1 MEEYTFFPTETQVL
15 SCFSVAHMGHRN
27 KCFFRSF
34 FKRSKSKAFS
44 LQVKC
49 PNAMTDLAPFP
60 PLYAI
65 HHYFCVWSKKCS
77 HKSSKENPGYALL
90 WFKSINELFSPEFF
104 LILIKWKFG
113 LKTGSW
119 RKAFL
124 HFFAIFIVNNIFL
137 LWGSES

>member
-65 HHYFCVWSKKCS
+65 HHYFCVWSKKCIVTKVQKKIQDMHCCDS
-77 HKSSKENPGYALL
+77 NPSMNFFPRIFSYFNKMKIWAENWELKKGFSS
-90 WFKSINELFSPEFF
+90 FF
-104 LILIKWKFG
+104 RYF
-113 LKTGSW
+113 
-119 RKAFL
+119 
-124 HFFAIFIVNNIFL
+124 HCQ
-137 LWGSES
+137 